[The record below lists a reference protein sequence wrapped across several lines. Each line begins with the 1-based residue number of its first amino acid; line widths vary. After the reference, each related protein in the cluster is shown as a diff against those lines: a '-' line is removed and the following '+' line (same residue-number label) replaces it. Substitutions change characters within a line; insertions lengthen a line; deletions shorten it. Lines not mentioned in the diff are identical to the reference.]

1 MNLDALLARMARFP
15 DVLDALL
22 AGIPDAE
29 ARWRHDGEGWSLVEI
44 VDHLVDEEE
53 LDFGPRLRVVLE
65 DPTRDFEPIDPE
77 GVVAARRDQER
88 DLGAAR
94 ARFRTLRAASIAWL
108 RTLGDADWDAEK
120 VHPDIGT
127 LCAGDLLGCWA
138 DHDALHLRQLAHR
151 LHRLAERDS
160 GYDVSYAGGW

>member
-1 MNLDALLARMARFP
+1 MNLGAILARMARFP

-22 AGIPDAE
+22 AGVSDDG
-29 ARWRHDGEGWSLVEI
+29 ARWRPDGEGWSLVEI

-53 LDFGPRLRVVLE
+53 VDFGPRLRVVLE
-65 DPTRDFEPIDPE
+65 DPSRDFEPIDPE
-77 GVVAARRDQER
+77 GAVASRRDQER
-88 DLGAAR
+88 DLRSALASFRALRGA
-94 ARFRTLRAASIAWL
+94 SVAWL
-108 RTLGDADWDAEK
+108 GSLEDADWDAEK
-120 VHPDIGT
+120 QHPHIGT
-127 LCAGDLLGCWA
+127 LSAGDLLASWA